1 MSNTWGSLGR
11 SAVVWVVGVTSVLL
25 GVLSILISLRSRYWY
40 PRIYA
45 FWVIAPPAWFFIEYH
60 FIFDRKDD
68 ELALQQLQTGQDVAQ
83 KFWAALLVL
92 LAGIGYFQWNLTL
105 H

>member
-1 MSNTWGSLGR
+1 M
-11 SAVVWVVGVTSVLL
+11 WVVGLTSLLL
-25 GVLSILISLRSRYWY
+25 GALSVWVSLRSRYWD

-60 FIFDRKDD
+60 FIGRKDG
-68 ELALQQLQTGQDVAQ
+68 EFALQQLQAGQDVAQ

-92 LAGIGYFQWNLTL
+92 LAGIGYFQWKLTL